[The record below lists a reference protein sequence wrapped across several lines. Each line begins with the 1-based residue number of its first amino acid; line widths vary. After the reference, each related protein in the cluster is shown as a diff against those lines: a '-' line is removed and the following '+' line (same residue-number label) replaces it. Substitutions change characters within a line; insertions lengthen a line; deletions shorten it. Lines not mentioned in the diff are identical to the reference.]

1 MNAASTFPL
10 TNQQTMTTDFP
21 KSVEAPVLRFF
32 HSPVTWDS
40 GVKNGGMTAVVKL
53 PDGDWNDV
61 LVYEPDAPDETWW
74 DVLPRNTVIRAA
86 IREPAKKNPK
96 DLIAFA
102 LPLKNQPSATQ
113 KLLAQLMDNDKA
125 DDQPNQPE
133 PTDGDKLEAQLKEEV
148 EKKQRNTLL
157 IQRSKRLQRLIL
169 MGEWL
174 EKNESALK
182 CIQSTICTSVFR
194 WYDDNTEEA
203 DSTALHEMLDA
214 LHLSMD
220 LIRDMRQKCWCPDT
234 DCDGILYYTDGTG
247 KPVEVINLNEVS

>member
-1 MNAASTFPL
+1 MNAAFTFTSTNPS
-10 TNQQTMTTDFP
+10 TMTTEHP
-21 KSVEAPVLRFF
+21 KSIEAPILRFF
-32 HSPVTWDS
+32 HSPVSWDK
-40 GVKNGGMTAVVKL
+40 GVKNGGMTAVLKL
-53 PDGDWNDV
+53 PDGEWNDV
-61 LVYEPDAPDETWW
+61 LVYQPDAPNENWW

-113 KLLAQLMDNDKA
+113 DLIAKLMSNDQ
-125 DDQPNQPE
+125 DDQQPE
-133 PTDGDKLEAQLKEEV
+133 LTEGDKLEAQLKEDV
-148 EKKQRNTLL
+148 EKKRRNQTLL
-157 IQRSKRLQRLIL
+157 AQGKRLQRLVL

-194 WYDDNTEEA
+194 WYDDNSEEA
-203 DSTALHEMLDA
+203 DTTALHEMLDA
-214 LHLSMD
+214 LHLNMD

-234 DCDGILYYTDGTG
+234 DCDGTLYYTDGAG
-247 KPVEVINLNEVS
+247 KAVKVIDLNEVA